1 MVSIPKP
8 KPAPS
13 FRNSESTFCPTRQA
27 AINYMAYDAF
37 RTLFKRVT
45 GQKRIDAA
53 PTLAI
58 GAAAGV
64 VSSTATYPLEVIRKR
79 MQVHCLA
86 KLTWRSSPPPF
97 FPLFLLS
104 RPPAFHGLPL
114 SLPRFLSDRS
124 FCQAFVDK

>member
-1 MVSIPKP
+1 
-8 KPAPS
+8 
-13 FRNSESTFCPTRQA
+13 
-27 AINYMAYDAF
+27 MAYDAF

-86 KLTWRSSPPPF
+86 KLTWWASPPPF

-124 FCQAFVDK
+124 FCQAFVDPSSSIPRITGIVQGIRVIIKHEVGWTA